1 MLSSRR
7 ELIRPWH
14 TQYAGIIT
22 SCWDVGIV
30 VHTYGK
36 HQGQILKG
44 GLGRGVGP
52 AGPTTGPPGSA
63 PGHKQKE
70 YLAGSHIVIVVV
82 HYVRMAPFH
91 NY

>member
-1 MLSSRR
+1 M
-7 ELIRPWH
+7 
-14 TQYAGIIT
+14 
-22 SCWDVGIV
+22 
-30 VHTYGK
+30 YGK
-36 HQGQILKG
+36 HQGQTLKG
-44 GLGRGVGP
+44 DPGRGGGGGGGGP